1 MNFSEFNQ
9 CRHRLGWQVNSFQIQ
24 IMKTKKRVCVS
35 WKGHRGSTQE
45 SHPPF
50 RGTLLSLSLWIAVRE
65 TTHSFQERGFPKD
78 KSALPDK
85 HSLGIHLTCRN
96 DRPSRGTHIYFFRAG
111 MLVSRRINS
120 EQVGLGMAEC
130 EFMRPLAASMTVP
143 SVSPEYDD

>member
-1 MNFSEFNQ
+1 MASQFISDSDHEN
-9 CRHRLGWQVNSFQIQ
+9 
-24 IMKTKKRVCVS
+24 KK
-35 WKGHRGSTQE
+35 KGMRELEGAPWINTRISPAL
-45 SHPPF
+45 S
-50 RGTLLSLSLWIAVRE
+50 RDASLSLSLDCCEGNHPLI
-65 TTHSFQERGFPKD
+65 SGERFPKD

>member
-1 MNFSEFNQ
+1 M
-9 CRHRLGWQVNSFQIQ
+9 
-24 IMKTKKRVCVS
+24 
-35 WKGHRGSTQE
+35 
-45 SHPPF
+45 
-50 RGTLLSLSLWIAVRE
+50 RE